1 MRFELK
7 HFVRFSKGIALPLAL
22 MAAFASV
29 SACTSAGSS
38 SAPEAAAAAA
48 VPVART
54 LEIAITAAADLNP
67 GPSGKPA
74 PLSMQIYVLKSTGR
88 FQSLD
93 FFALKN
99 GGAGALGGDAVDTSV
114 VSVRPGETKTVTVS
128 SGLDGSY
135 IGVAAGYREI
145 DNAKWQAQ
153 TGIGSADKFAI
164 TVGKSSVSISQR

>member
-7 HFVRFSKGIALPLAL
+7 HLVRYSRSIALPLAL

-38 SAPEAAAAAA
+38 SSAPEAAAAAPA
-48 VPVART
+48 ARS
-54 LEIAITAAADLNP
+54 LEITISAAPDLNP
-67 GPSGKPA
+67 GLSGNPA
-74 PLSMQIYVLKSTGR
+74 PLPIQIYVLKSTGK

-93 FFALKN
+93 YFALKN
-99 GGAGALGGDAVDTSV
+99 GGAGALGGDAVDTSSV
-114 VSVRPGETKTVTVS
+114 TVRPGESKTVTIS
-128 SGLDGSY
+128 SGLDGAY

-153 TGIGSADKFAI
+153 TGIGSANKFAI
-164 TVGKSSVSISQR
+164 SAGKSSVSISQR

>member
-7 HFVRFSKGIALPLAL
+7 DFVRFFRGIALPLAL

-29 SACTSAGSS
+29 SACTSAGTPSS
-38 SAPEAAAAAA
+38 PEAAAAAA
-48 VPVART
+48 PVARS
-54 LEIAITAAADLNP
+54 LEITISAAPDLNP
-67 GPSGKPA
+67 GPSGNPA

-93 FFALKN
+93 YFALKN
-99 GGAGALGGDAVDTSV
+99 GGAGALGGDAVDSSS
-114 VSVRPGETKTVTVS
+114 VSVRPGETKTITVS

-153 TGIGSADKFAI
+153 TGIGGADKFAI
-164 TVGKSSVSISQR
+164 RAGKSSVSISQR